1 MAERIES
8 GKRFPALLHLQI
20 SDSVGIIPRGFLSE
34 RTLYARTLLSDN
46 SEAETVYH
54 RGPVVPKRI
63 HDGEFSC
70 YLAQQFN
77 RPERLAAVCGNSSVG
92 IGRNPRC

>member
-8 GKRFPALLHLQI
+8 GKRFPILLHLQI

-54 RGPVVPKRI
+54 RGPVVSKRI
-63 HDGEFSC
+63 HYGEFSC
-70 YLAQQFN
+70 YLAQEFN
-77 RPERLAAVCGNSSVG
+77 RSERLPAVCGSSF
-92 IGRNPRC
+92 IGLGWNPRC